1 VRQKRISTAKF
12 TARRQNSSP
21 IAKRVVQF
29 MTLHTRQCE
38 YGLYCPGRKPGLTG
52 LACKHTRDL
61 GQGYYFSEPIEADLA
76 LQQLRT
82 QHPFQTPQA
91 KSATEE
97 IRPLEEDDSPTIM
110 MPGDSIGYPPEAK
123 EEEEDEPQ

>member
-1 VRQKRISTAKF
+1 MFTVQACGF
-12 TARRQNSSP
+12 TARTTISTGSLNLTA
-21 IAKRVVQF
+21 IAEIVETESAAKAPQE
-29 MTLHTRQCE
+29 MGCD
-38 YGLYCPGRKPGLTG
+38 Y
-52 LACKHTRDL
+52 
-61 GQGYYFSEPIEADLA
+61 GQGYYFREPIEADLA

-110 MPGDSIGYPPEAK
+110 MPGDFIGYPPEAK
-123 EEEEDEPQ
+123 EEEEEEPQ